1 MQIFNYN
8 IIMYENN
15 TGFKRTLQVRRD
27 RDDWGGS
34 KQYKNIIVVNL
45 YTKVSKEKSFPYDCL
60 TF

>member
-1 MQIFNYN
+1 MK
-8 IIMYENN
+8 NN